1 MVRAGPNEYLLVG
14 RKGVLE
20 NRGSAVNTYL
30 RPGTIYVLVPSTKQ
44 EAAFEFTQET
54 KDGVPLRFK
63 GTFIYRITDPV
74 AAAAMFDFTKGD
86 GTTQITTLLT
96 HVCYGELRHAVS
108 HMTMVECIEQRKTT
122 LSGVVDAALQATV
135 HPEASDAT
143 EWGVR
148 IEASQVAQ
156 VFIVDPTLRQQLE
169 AEVRNEIKL
178 KADQS
183 NMQAQEQFQ
192 LAELASETRIQEQK
206 LAAAQATLRREEELE
221 SARVARMRRDLDEH
235 FATERQEGE
244 LEQQRLHGRLAAEQD
259 RLTAEAP
266 VRLLRIE
273 TERAALAE
281 ELELQRLQAEVKAL
295 EVEQQLLLPRAQQ
308 VLDLERLPVEN
319 APEIVAAASRVLQGT
334 NLTIYGDGAELL
346 GQVAPLFELIGRALQ
361 QATSR
366 PEGGATVPVEQAPPD
381 ASGDSVDSARSLES
395 GDASMSPPA
404 EPERVEG
411 LPPDSRPNEDP
422 LVTQRVCSCSEVWRR
437 RPDSNR

>member
-63 GTFIYRITDPV
+63 GTFIYRIVDPV
-74 AAAAMFDFTKGD
+74 ATAAMFDFTKGD

-122 LSGVVDAALQATV
+122 LSGVVAAALQATV
-135 HPEASDAT
+135 HPDSDQGT

-156 VFIVDPTLRQQLE
+156 VFIVDPNLRQQLE

-192 LAELASETRIQEQK
+192 LAELESETRIQEQK

-221 SARVARMRRDLDEH
+221 TARVARMRRDLDEH

-308 VLDLERLPVEN
+308 ALDLERLPVEN
-319 APEIVAAASRVLQGT
+319 APEIVGAASRVLQGT

-346 GQVAPLFELIGRALQ
+346 GQVAPLFELLGRALQ
-361 QATSR
+361 QATR
-366 PEGGATVPVEQAPPD
+366 QPERQVEEPRE
-381 ASGDSVDSARSLES
+381 V
-395 GDASMSPPA
+395 A
-404 EPERVEG
+404 EPEASG
-411 LPPDSRPNEDP
+411 GAATSPDSSDSGDQPSLP
-422 LVTQRVCSCSEVWRR
+422 LAET
-437 RPDSNR
+437 